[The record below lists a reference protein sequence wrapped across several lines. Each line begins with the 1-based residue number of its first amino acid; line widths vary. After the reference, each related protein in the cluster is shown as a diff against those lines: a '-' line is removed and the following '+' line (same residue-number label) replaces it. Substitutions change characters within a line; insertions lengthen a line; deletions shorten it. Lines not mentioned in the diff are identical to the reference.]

1 MSLSASRN
9 EDVDKVRRSLVAWR
23 ELVVLLK
30 KVLDWEQNFYPG
42 VIAGVVTFKFLLW
55 WYMDPTLVACFSL
68 WLLFFLMA
76 DQILP
81 FVIPKIFP
89 ADKWNQENEYQAF
102 CEGLVDIKYNAK
114 AFASAMMQLKS
125 DRPRVYLAVTAIGLL
140 VVAWLGSALG
150 DKMAL
155 YFCVLIGALYP
166 GAKKA
171 GLIDAYCGIIFVKIQ
186 DLLFKKAN

>member
-1 MSLSASRN
+1 
-9 EDVDKVRRSLVAWR
+9 
-23 ELVVLLK
+23 
-30 KVLDWEQNFYPG
+30 
-42 VIAGVVTFKFLLW
+42 
-55 WYMDPTLVACFSL
+55 
-68 WLLFFLMA
+68 
-76 DQILP
+76 
-81 FVIPKIFP
+81 
-89 ADKWNQENEYQAF
+89 
-102 CEGLVDIKYNAK
+102 LVDIKYNAK
-114 AFASAMMQLKS
+114 AFALAMMQLKS

-155 YFCVLIGALYP
+155 YFCVLIGKFCWCWSSSIIPLMAKIYNAGALYP